1 MIIKSLEEK
10 ISDVMMK
17 YLFET
22 ANDDT
27 CIRLMLEVL
36 PLVGQGKNLVVL
48 YDVDTHELS
57 VSYDADNEDRK
68 TLTLSEGMV
77 IEE

>member
-27 CIRLMLEVL
+27 CLRLMLEVL

-57 VSYDADNEDRK
+57 VSYDTEQSDRK
-68 TLTLSEGMV
+68 VLTLSEGMV